1 MSIVG
6 IVAVAVVTA
15 FLATMLRRNQ
25 PEQAMAVSLFAGVLL
40 VVAVI
45 GQVAPLFGNIRDMLE
60 SSGMSG
66 AYIGV
71 LFKALGICVITQLA
85 SDACRDAGEQGL
97 AAKAEF
103 AGKMTLLSLALP
115 LFEQIGEL
123 ALSLVGEI

>member
-1 MSIVG
+1 MVG
-6 IVAVAVVTA
+6 MGIAAVAVITA
-15 FLATMLRRNQ
+15 FLATMLRRTH
-25 PEQAMAVSLFAGVLL
+25 PEQAMALSLFAGILL
-40 VVAVI
+40 VTTVI
-45 GQVAPLFGNIRDMLE
+45 REVAPLFGNIRDMLE
-60 SSGMSG
+60 KSGMSG

-115 LFEQIGEL
+115 LFEQIGQL
-123 ALSLVGEI
+123 ALSLVGNV